1 MSIFSWNCRG
11 SGGPSTIS
19 TLNRYLRSTGA
30 LLAFISET
38 KCSDR
43 LARKRIARLP
53 LQNCEIIPSRGRGGG
68 LWMIWA
74 NEVMVSVLEN
84 SFSFIVARVQFGPA
98 AKPWL
103 LFAAYGDCDDRRNNE
118 IWSKLSDYSSTN
130 NLPVCAIGD
139 FNCITEQ
146 SEKQGGSSKLKAKH
160 KKFRSFLQKAGLM
173 DLGYSGPAY
182 TWANNQKGRSLILE
196 RLDRA
201 VVTADWINLYPNSKL
216 FHIPNYSSDH
226 LPILLRTEPKPKR
239 KAKAFKVEQWWSS
252 QHDFGDI
259 CARASS
265 NGGQNWD
272 KVCGSFK
279 KELRAW
285 EKRE

>member
-1 MSIFSWNCRG
+1 M
-11 SGGPSTIS
+11 
-19 TLNRYLRSTGA
+19 L
-30 LLAFISET
+30 
-38 KCSDR
+38 
-43 LARKRIARLP
+43 
-53 LQNCEIIPSRGRGGG
+53 
-68 LWMIWA
+68 WA
-74 NEVMVSVLEN
+74 NEVMVTVLET
-84 SFSFIVARVQFGPA
+84 SFSFIVAQVQFGPA

-103 LFAAYGDCDDRRNNE
+103 LYAAYGDCDDRRNDE
-118 IWSKLSDYSSTN
+118 IWSKLSEYSSTN

-146 SEKQGGSSKLKAKH
+146 REKQGGSSQLKAKH
-160 KKFRSFLQKAGLM
+160 KKFCSFLHRAGLI

-201 VVTADWINLYPNSKL
+201 VATADWINMYPNSKV

-259 CARASS
+259 CARASCK
-265 NGGQNWD
+265 GGRNWEE
-272 KVCGSFK
+272 VCGSFK
-279 KELRAW
+279 KEIRAW
-285 EKRE
+285 EKGSRNPNWEVEQIEKEMEVLINQPQSDDTRERIKVLQTSHQEFLAAQETYWLQRSRLN